1 MITIMLKKAPA
12 IMDMCACR
20 MTCQYTRRLLALAT
34 PGLLWN
40 ETLD

>member
-20 MTCQYTRRLLALAT
+20 MTCQYTRRLLAI